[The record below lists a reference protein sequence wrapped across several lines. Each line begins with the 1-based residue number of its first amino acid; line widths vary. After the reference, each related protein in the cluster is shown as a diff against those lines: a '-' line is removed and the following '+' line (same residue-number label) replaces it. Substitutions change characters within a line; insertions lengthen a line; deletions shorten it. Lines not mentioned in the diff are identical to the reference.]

1 MNTLDWLNRRIREYL
16 EFKLDVLMPDDART
30 QKMATYT
37 IDLPEES
44 SAELEQLAKASGV
57 SPERVLADKIEQM
70 LDDFRIERKRF
81 SDATDYVL
89 KKNQELYRRL
99 A

>member
-1 MNTLDWLNRRIREYL
+1 
-16 EFKLDVLMPDDART
+16 
-30 QKMATYT
+30 MAAYT
-37 IDLPEES
+37 IELPEES
-44 SAELEQLAKASGV
+44 IAELEQLAKANGV

-81 SDATDYVL
+81 SDAADYVL